1 MTSSLDDTTLSTLS
15 LLESRLLQIEH
26 LLHGQSDISSGQ
38 ENSATLK
45 LADLERRFN
54 ALTSHIRVYG
64 ELLKIY
70 RAHPDFFHSPD
81 PSEAPT
87 QLTNDAI
94 LSIVLSAA
102 STYPAT
108 LSALTAIKDSQIPDP
123 AESAALLAQTERMT
137 AIEATQLAQ
146 AAEIAELRTR
156 SEAVLR
162 SWYESSILSNSQLLA
177 DIEGRVEKIERQ
189 VKRVERIRDEDEA
202 I

>member
-1 MTSSLDDTTLSTLS
+1 MVD
-15 LLESRLLQIEH
+15 
-26 LLHGQSDISSGQ
+26 
-38 ENSATLK
+38 
-45 LADLERRFN
+45 
-54 ALTSHIRVYG
+54 
-64 ELLKIY
+64 

-123 AESAALLAQTERMT
+123 AESAALLAQAERMT

-177 DIEGRVEKIERQ
+177 DVEGRVEKIERQ

>member
-1 MTSSLDDTTLSTLS
+1 MTSSLNDTTLSTLS

-26 LLHGQSDISSGQ
+26 LLYGQSDISSGQ
-38 ENSATLK
+38 EKSATLK

-123 AESAALLAQTERMT
+123 AESAALLAQAERMT

-177 DIEGRVEKIERQ
+177 DVEGRVEKIERQ

>member
-1 MTSSLDDTTLSTLS
+1 
-15 LLESRLLQIEH
+15 
-26 LLHGQSDISSGQ
+26 
-38 ENSATLK
+38 
-45 LADLERRFN
+45 
-54 ALTSHIRVYG
+54 
-64 ELLKIY
+64 
-70 RAHPDFFHSPD
+70 
-81 PSEAPT
+81 
-87 QLTNDAI
+87 
-94 LSIVLSAA
+94 
-102 STYPAT
+102 
-108 LSALTAIKDSQIPDP
+108 
-123 AESAALLAQTERMT
+123 MT

>member
-1 MTSSLDDTTLSTLS
+1 MTSSLNDTTLSTLS

-26 LLHGQSDISSGQ
+26 LLYGQSDISSDQ
-38 ENSATLK
+38 EKSATLK

-123 AESAALLAQTERMT
+123 AESAALLAQAERMT

-177 DIEGRVEKIERQ
+177 DVEGRVEKIERQ